1 MLRVYHSNRLDVLE
15 ALMEFIV
22 ERERLDDPFEP
33 EMILVQSTGMAQWLQ
48 MTLSQKFGIAANIDF
63 PLPASFIWDMFVRV
77 LPEIPKES
85 AFNKQSMSWKL
96 MTLLPQLLER
106 EDFTLL
112 RHYLTD
118 DSDKRKLF
126 QLSSKA
132 ADLFDQYL
140 VYRPDWL
147 AQWETGHLVEGVG
160 EAQAWQAPLWKALVE
175 YTDELGQP
183 RWHRANLY
191 QRFIETLESAT
202 TCPPGLPSRVFIC
215 GISALPPVYLQALQ
229 ALGKHIEIHLLFTNP
244 CRYYWGDIKDPA
256 YLAKL
261 LTRQRRHSFE
271 DRELPL
277 FRDSENAGQLFNSDG
292 EQDVGN
298 PLLASWGKLGRDY
311 IYLLSDLE
319 SSQELDAFV
328 DVTPDNLLHNIQSDI
343 LELENRAVAGV
354 NIEEFSR
361 SDNKRPLDPL
371 DSSITFHVC
380 HSPQREVE
388 VLHDR
393 LLAMLEEDP
402 TLTPRDIIVMV
413 ADIDSY
419 SPFIQAV
426 FGSAPAD
433 RYLPYAISDRR
444 ARQSHPV
451 LEAFI
456 SLLSLPDSRFV
467 SEDVLALLDVPV
479 LAARF
484 DITEEGLRYLRQWV
498 NESGIRWGIDDDNV
512 RELEL
517 PATGQHTWRF
527 GLTRMLLGY
536 AMESAQGE
544 WQSVLPYDESSGLI
558 AELVGHLSS
567 LLMQL
572 NIWRRGLAQ
581 ERPLEEW
588 LPVCRDML
596 NAFFLPDA
604 ETEAAMTLIEQQ
616 WQAIIAEGLGAQY
629 GDAVPLSLLRDELA
643 QRLDQER
650 ISQRFLAGPVNICTL
665 MPMRSI
671 PFKVVC
677 LLGMNDGVYPRQL
690 APLGF
695 DLMSQKPKRGDRSR
709 RDDDRYLFL
718 EALISAQQKL
728 YISYIGRSIQD
739 NSERF
744 PSVLVQELI
753 DYIGQ
758 SHYLPGDEALNCDES
773 EARVKAH
780 LTCHHTRMPF
790 DPQNYQPGNLQSYA
804 REWLPAASQAGK
816 AHSEFVQPL
825 PFTLPETVPLE
836 TLQRFWAH
844 PVRAFFQMRL
854 QVNFR
859 TEDSEIPD
867 TEPFILEGLSR
878 YQINQQLL
886 NVLVEQ
892 DDAERLFRRFRA
904 AGDLPYGA
912 FGEIFW
918 ETQCQEMQQ
927 LADRVIACRQPG
939 QSMEIDLACNGVQ
952 ITGWLP
958 QVQPDGLLRWRPS
971 LLSVAQGMQLWL
983 EHLVYCASG
992 GNGESR
998 LFLRKDGEWRFPPL
1012 AAEQALHY
1020 LSQLIEGYRE
1030 GMSAPLLVL
1039 PESGGAW
1046 LKTCYDAQND
1056 AMLDDDSTLHKAR
1069 TKFLQAYEGNMMVR
1083 GEGDDIWYQ
1092 RLWRQLTPET
1102 MEAIVEQSQRFL
1114 LPLFRFNQS

>member
-971 LLSVAQGMQLWL
+971 LLNVAQGMQLWL

-1056 AMLDDDSTLHKAR
+1056 AMLDDDSTLQKAR